1 MPLRPEMF
9 DKAELIRDALFA
21 AVEKRNLQFL
31 FEGKERKDYRAW
43 LKKPREYKEMVR
55 SLEWF

>member
-1 MPLRPEMF
+1 MF